1 MRQLLRRSESMDNKI
16 LAVVNGREITQLD
29 VQKTLQGLGQAAMN
43 YAGPEGEKK
52 LVDELINQELFYAEA
67 IETELDKDEQ
77 FIAEMA
83 EVRTNMLK
91 QFYVRQLLADVNI
104 SEEEVETYYN
114 ENKAQFSKPAQ
125 AKASHILVDTEEQ
138 ANDIKAEIEGG
149 MTFEE
154 AASKY
159 SKCPSNAKGGDLG
172 FFGQGQMVPEFETAV
187 FAMEVGEMSAPV
199 QTQFGFHL
207 IKKTDAQDA
216 GEATFGE
223 VRQNIVQQLT
233 VKKQN
238 EVYYGKADS
247 LKEKYAVE
255 VK

>member
-1 MRQLLRRSESMDNKI
+1 MENKV
-16 LAVVNGREITQLD
+16 LAVVNGREITQMD

-43 YAGPEGEKK
+43 YAGPDGEKK

-67 IETELDKDEQ
+67 IATELDKNEQ
-77 FIAEMA
+77 FISEME

-91 QFYVRQLLADVNI
+91 QFFVRQLLEGIEVPED
-104 SEEEVETYYN
+104 EVEAYYN
-114 ENKAQFSKPAQ
+114 DNKSEFAKPEQ
-125 AKASHILVDTEEQ
+125 AKASHILVDTEDQ
-138 ANDIKAEIEGG
+138 ANEIKTEIEGG
-149 MTFEE
+149 LSFEE
-154 AASKY
+154 AAGKY

-187 FAMEVGEMSAPV
+187 FSMEVGEMSAPV

-207 IKKTDAQDA
+207 IKKTDSQEA

-223 VRQNIVQQLT
+223 VRQAIVQQLT

-238 EVYYGKADS
+238 DTYYGKADS

>member
-1 MRQLLRRSESMDNKI
+1 MENKV
-16 LAVVNGREITQLD
+16 LAVVNGREITEMD

-43 YAGPEGEKK
+43 YQGPEGQKK
-52 LVDELINQELFYAEA
+52 LVDELINQELFFAEA
-67 IETELDKDEQ
+67 KASEMDKNEQ
-77 FIAEMA
+77 FIAEMK
-83 EVRTNMLK
+83 EVRENMLK
-91 QFYVRQLLADVNI
+91 QFFVRQLLADVNV
-104 SEEEVETYYN
+104 SEEEVEAYYN
-114 ENKAQFSKPAQ
+114 DNKSEFTKPAQ

-138 ANDIKAEIEGG
+138 ANEIKAEIEGG
-149 MTFEE
+149 LTFEE
-154 AASKY
+154 AAGKY

-187 FAMEVGEMSAPV
+187 FDMEVGQMSEPV

-216 GEATFGE
+216 GQATFGE
-223 VRQNIVQQLT
+223 VRQNIAQQLT

-238 EVYYGKADS
+238 EAYYGKADA
-247 LKEKYAVE
+247 LKEKYEVE